1 MNPERIH
8 QILLAPVISEK
19 RPTAAA
25 EGNQVVFQVLSD
37 ATKQEIRKAV
47 ETQFDVSVEAV
58 QVMNVRGKV
67 KRFGRTPG
75 KRPNWKKA
83 YVRLAEGQD
92 IDFMGG
98 GS

>member
-19 RPTAAA
+19 STTAGE
-25 EGNQVVFQVLSD
+25 EGNQVVLQVLSD

-58 QVMNVRGKV
+58 QVMNFRGKV

>member
-1 MNPERIH
+1 MNPERLH

-19 RPTAAA
+19 APPQRTTA
-25 EGNQVVFQVLSD
+25 NQVVFRVFAD
-37 ATKQEIRKAV
+37 ATKLEIRKAV
-47 ETQFDVSVEAV
+47 ESQFQVTVEAV
-58 QVMNVRGKV
+58 QVMNVRGKI

-98 GS
+98 AG

>member
-1 MNPERIH
+1 M
-8 QILLAPVISEK
+8 
-19 RPTAAA
+19 RPNRKSAR
-25 EGNQVVFQVLSD
+25 LS
-37 ATKQEIRKAV
+37 

-98 GS
+98 GPVKPSFLQ

>member
-19 RPTAAA
+19 STTAAD

-47 ETQFDVSVEAV
+47 ETHVDVSVEAV

>member
-1 MNPERIH
+1 MGGLCYHMFLKVRFVLEDI
-8 QILLAPVISEK
+8 AP
-19 RPTAAA
+19 
-25 EGNQVVFQVLSD
+25 
-37 ATKQEIRKAV
+37 
-47 ETQFDVSVEAV
+47 FDVSVEAV

>member
-8 QILLAPVISEK
+8 QIMMAQVISEK
-19 RPTAAA
+19 RTTAAD

-58 QVMNVRGKV
+58 QGMNVRCKV

-83 YVRLAEGQD
+83 YVRLAEGQA